1 MNTNEQKKIKYR
13 YRNDESTKRK
23 CNVTNRLM
31 CVNKCRSSTDRP
43 NRIEATKSWWK
54 MTKWKLYAGTV
65 LASREYTLYIYRRHR
80 SKGMSF
86 WYKNGLP
93 TFVYCEQREKKQ
105 HKPSWVRWIIIAY
118 FCGCSS
124 YSLSVIPWNLV
135 NIPWHQ
141 LITKWIWWRCCCC
154 RED

>member
-1 MNTNEQKKIKYR
+1 MNTNEQKKMKYR

-54 MTKWKLYAGTV
+54 MTKRKLYAGTV

-80 SKGMSF
+80 SNGMSF

-93 TFVYCEQREKKQ
+93 TFVYCEQRTKKTTQ
-105 HKPSWVRWIIIAY
+105 TIVSSVNYYNMFLWVLVLFS
-118 FCGCSS
+118 FC
-124 YSLSVIPWNLV
+124 YSLESG
-135 NIPWHQ
+135 
-141 LITKWIWWRCCCC
+141 
-154 RED
+154 